1 MKKVVITVLLLF
13 AGLSSAQAK
22 VWTLRECVEY
32 AMVNNINIKSNMV
45 DIELAELN
53 TLQAKE
59 NYIPTVGANVGYNM
73 YTGRALDPTTYEYQN
88 QTVNNINMGATA
100 STSIFQGML
109 KYHTLKKSQIDLL
122 SAKQDV
128 AKFKNDIS
136 LNIALYYLEIIYNK
150 ELIVTLEKQIE
161 NSKVNVERMTKLF
174 DVGSAT
180 KGEILDMQA
189 QMANEEYSLVDG
201 QNRLK
206 TSKLNLCQ
214 LLELKDYED
223 FDVQIPDINDLANIF
238 PQEDVEDIF
247 NVAQSLPEIEGA
259 KYRLQ
264 SSERNI
270 KVAQSRMYPSINAN
284 FGYSS
289 AYSDSRK
296 IAVNTPAG
304 IEYEKYKFWSQ
315 VKDNKGSSLS
325 VSLSIPI
332 LNQFMARNNVKIARF
347 NHKKAEY
354 ALRNAE
360 VKLYKDVQQA
370 HNDAIGAMKKFDAA
384 LVRVKANE
392 ESISYSESK
401 FSAGSITVTDY
412 NIAKNNLLIAQ
423 AQMLQAKYD
432 YIFKVQILEF
442 YKGVPVGLTF

>member
-1 MKKVVITVLLLF
+1 MCTSFGF
-13 AGLSSAQAK
+13 AETK
-22 VWTLRECVEY
+22 TWTLRECIDY
-32 AMVNNINIKSNMV
+32 AMVNNINIKSNMIDV
-45 DIELAELN
+45 ELAELN

-59 NYIPTVGANVGYNM
+59 NYVPSIGANVGYNM

-88 QTVNNINMGATA
+88 QTVNNINVGASA

-122 SAKQDV
+122 ATKQDV
-128 AKFKNDIS
+128 AKFKNDVS

-161 NSKVNVERMTKLF
+161 SSRVNIDRMLKLL
-174 DVGSAT
+174 DAGSAT
-180 KGEILDMQA
+180 KGEVLDMQA

-201 QNRLK
+201 QNRLR

-214 LLELKDYED
+214 LLELKDFD
-223 FDVQIPDINDLANIF
+223 NFDVVVPEIGDLANIF
-238 PQEDVEDIF
+238 PQEEVDVIF
-247 NVAQSLPEIEGA
+247 NIAQALPEIEGA

-270 KVAQSRMYPSINAN
+270 KLAQSRLYPSLNAN

-289 AYSDSRK
+289 AYSDSRQM
-296 IAVNTPAG
+296 AVTTPDG

-315 VKDNKGSSLS
+315 IKDNKGSSLS
-325 VSLSIPI
+325 VTLSIPI

-370 HNDAIGAMKKFDAA
+370 HSDAIGAMKKFDAA

-392 ESISYSESK
+392 ESISYTESK
-401 FSAGSITVTDY
+401 FNAGSVTVTDY

-432 YIFKVQILEF
+432 YVFKVQVLEF
-442 YKGVPVGLTF
+442 YKGIPVGMIF